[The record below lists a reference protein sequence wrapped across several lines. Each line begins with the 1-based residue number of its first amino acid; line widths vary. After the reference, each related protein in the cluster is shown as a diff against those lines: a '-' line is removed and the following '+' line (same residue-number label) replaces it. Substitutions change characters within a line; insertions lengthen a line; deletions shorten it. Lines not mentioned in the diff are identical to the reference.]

1 MLALARSGLARR
13 AVRDSAGRNETN
25 HLDYLDRIVDED
37 RTSAEYW
44 LGRYHGAWG
53 GRIDPVFEEAR
64 L

>member
-13 AVRDSAGRNETN
+13 AVRDSAGKDETN

-37 RTSAEYW
+37 RTSAEHW
-44 LGRYHGAWG
+44 LERYHGAWG
-53 GRIDPVFEEAR
+53 RRIDPIFEEAR